1 MGADHV
7 RSEGYRERTLKSMG
21 RDLGPDCRL
30 CRREGEKLFLKG
42 ARCYTHKCAIA
53 RREYAPGQHGLK
65 KAKLSNFGIQ
75 LREKQK
81 VKRIYGVLERQFRN
95 YFLKAAGIKGVT
107 GHLLLQFLERRLD
120 SVVFSLGFAKSR
132 KDARQVVSHNH
143 VSVNGRRVNIASYM
157 VKPHDAIEIKTDAKT
172 TNAIKANIEITK
184 ERKVPTWLEV
194 DAANLKAKVVRVPM
208 REDVGYA
215 VNEQL
220 IVELYSR

>member
-1 MGADHV
+1 
-7 RSEGYRERTLKSMG
+7 MG

-42 ARCYTHKCAIA
+42 ARCYTHKCAVS

-95 YFLKAAGIKGVT
+95 YFLKAAGTKGVT

-120 SVVFSLGFAKSR
+120 SVVFNAGFAKSR
-132 KDARQVVSHNH
+132 KDGRQLVSHNH
-143 VSVNGRRVNIASYM
+143 LWVNGRRVNIASYM
-157 VKPHDAIEIKTDAKT
+157 VKPNDLVEIKTDDKT
-172 TNAIKANIEITK
+172 INTIKNNVEITK
-184 ERKVPTWLEV
+184 ERKVPAWLEV
-194 DAANLKAKVVRVPM
+194 DAKHLKVKVARMPG
-208 REDVGYA
+208 REDIGYSI
-215 VNEQL
+215 NEQL